1 MKQFFAFLLAVVA
14 LAAPR
19 SALTQESSLSQ
30 LPWQFGPTTGKLGS
44 RASIEVPKGYAF
56 LGPEGTRQLNVL
68 MQNPDSGE
76 DSYTFAPEDMTWTAY
91 FQFSETGYIKDN
103 ESLDANEILSSV
115 RAGTNQANVERRKN
129 GWDELNVVGW
139 SFEPKYDSSTKSLEW
154 AILAETEKSKQQI
167 VNYNTRLLGRKG
179 VMEVVVVATPQD
191 LNQSIAAFK
200 GLLPGYDFASGEK
213 YSEFKPGDHVAEY
226 GLAALITGGAAAVAT
241 KKGFFG
247 AIAAFLAA
255 AWKFVL
261 AGLVGLG
268 AWLKSLFSRKQD
280 KKRQQ

>member
-19 SALTQESSLSQ
+19 SAFTQESPLSQ